1 MTLPETDHRYLEGVG
16 PDRLAQLL
24 MEVAS
29 QLHAERQ
36 RRIALEVALERSGLL
51 KPGAIEAMAGEAEAR
66 GRAQASLDASLRR
79 LLRIMAEQGGPRAP
93 LRAEAL

>member
-1 MTLPETDHRYLEGVG
+1 MSLPETDHLYLDGVG
-16 PDRLAQLL
+16 ADRLAQLL
-24 MEVAS
+24 MELAS

-36 RRIALEVALERSGLL
+36 RRVALEILL
-51 KPGAIEAMAGEAEAR
+51 ERAGVLAPGALDAMAGDAEAR
-66 GRAQASLDASLRR
+66 GRAQASLDGALRR

>member
-1 MTLPETDHRYLEGVG
+1 MSLPETDHRYLEGVG

-24 MEVAS
+24 MELAS

-36 RRIALEVALERSGLL
+36 RRIALEVALERAGLL
-51 KPGAIEAMAGEAEAR
+51 APGALEAMAGDAEAR
-66 GRAQASLDASLRR
+66 ARAQAELDGGLRR

>member
-1 MTLPETDHRYLEGVG
+1 MSLPETDHRYLDGVG

-36 RRIALEVALERSGLL
+36 RRIALEVTLERAGLL
-51 KPGAIEAMAGEAEAR
+51 KPGALDAMAGDSEAR
-66 GRAQASLDASLRR
+66 GRAQVSLDASLRR

>member
-1 MTLPETDHRYLEGVG
+1 MTLPETDHRYLEGIG

-36 RRIALEVALERSGLL
+36 RRIALEVALERAGLL

>member
-1 MTLPETDHRYLEGVG
+1 MSLPETDHRYLDGVG

-24 MEVAS
+24 MDLAS

-36 RRIALEVALERSGLL
+36 RRIALEVVLERAGLL
-51 KPGAIEAMAGEAEAR
+51 APGAVEAMAGDAEAR
-66 GRAQASLDASLRR
+66 GRAQAVLDASLRR